1 MFNFLTHFKRC
12 AQINLDPKKHCI
24 SPSHDVIKSF
34 IINFLFDIFEKKV
47 ENFGVFFEKSN
58 QKINELFNFN
68 FKFQNEFLSGDKSDN
83 EKKEPQPYTLTQEKN
98 HLHICYT
105 F

>member
-24 SPSHDVIKSF
+24 SSSYVVIKSF
-34 IINFLFDIFEKKV
+34 LINFLFDIFEKKV

-58 QKINELFNFN
+58 PKRNERFNFN
-68 FKFQNEFLSGDKSDN
+68 LKFQNEFLSGNKSNN
-83 EKKEPQPYTLTQEKN
+83 EKK
-98 HLHICYT
+98 
-105 F
+105 